1 MDAQKKLEIFKH
13 ILSLGSIWG
22 QMDEVDFLEQIW
34 NLHLLNS
41 DDPRYKDAYGD
52 AIQHLRNNSDW
63 DEEYTFLTRFGL
75 LKSTDKTFKKFLNTV
90 VAPETRGSEEEILR
104 YVREINAVLEG
115 TKCAMGWVDTRNNL
129 PVFYFVENLK
139 KGDLWPEDIEKNN
152 ISFFFNSTVTGF
164 PAFVLHGV
172 TWDDFGNKTSF
183 ELYYYDEDK
192 NAHPIGS
199 VKIMH
204 ADTEKTADVLLKK
217 FLLLPEQFCSVGQNL
232 SYYLTIKKLFPK
244 NYKSIL
250 YTLRDAAYFS
260 SIADIYQ
267 QTIAFQKSLLR
278 NKSAFEAYRNA
289 LCVLEG
295 IDISQRYNFEVKCEI
310 PYCKDGLIPIKF
322 FFGDLNNRYNL
333 DRVKAV
339 IGENGSGKSS
349 VLYSLAK
356 ALNENKE
363 ECYVNNR
370 KPAFT
375 KTIAI
380 SYSIFDRFYELSL
393 KSSYNFI
400 YCGLRKSRE
409 SLFSDEDMQQRFHLS
424 LDCIYDKDR
433 VCDYMMTLKEVVEKD
448 KLKGICGRNHEINQV
463 KFDEVKEKMSSGQ
476 AMMTNIITELY
487 AHIRENS
494 LILFDEPEVH
504 LHPNGITKLVRI
516 IYEICQEFNSACII
530 ATHSSVVLQ
539 ELLARNVTVIEQDDD
554 EKSVL
559 VRPMNT
565 ETLGENLTT
574 ITDDVFGRSE
584 ISKHY
589 CNLVER
595 FVHDGWDED
604 KIAETLKSDGLPM
617 SLNLYMYIRQKLK
630 EDVGDD

>member
-1 MDAQKKLEIFKH
+1 MI
-13 ILSLGSIWG
+13 
-22 QMDEVDFLEQIW
+22 
-34 NLHLLNS
+34 
-41 DDPRYKDAYGD
+41 
-52 AIQHLRNNSDW
+52 
-63 DEEYTFLTRFGL
+63 
-75 LKSTDKTFKKFLNTV
+75 
-90 VAPETRGSEEEILR
+90 
-104 YVREINAVLEG
+104 
-115 TKCAMGWVDTRNNL
+115 
-129 PVFYFVENLK
+129 PV
-139 KGDLWPEDIEKNN
+139 
-152 ISFFFNSTVTGF
+152 
-164 PAFVLHGV
+164 
-172 TWDDFGNKTSF
+172 
-183 ELYYYDEDK
+183 
-192 NAHPIGS
+192 
-199 VKIMH
+199 
-204 ADTEKTADVLLKK
+204 
-217 FLLLPEQFCSVGQNL
+217 Q
-232 SYYLTIKKLFPK
+232 
-244 NYKSIL
+244 
-250 YTLRDAAYFS
+250 
-260 SIADIYQ
+260 
-267 QTIAFQKSLLR
+267 
-278 NKSAFEAYRNA
+278 
-289 LCVLEG
+289 
-295 IDISQRYNFEVKCEI
+295 
-310 PYCKDGLIPIKF
+310 F
-322 FFGDLNNRYNL
+322 FFGDLDNQYNL

-424 LDCIYDKDR
+424 LEKIQDKER
-433 VCDYMMTLKEVVEKD
+433 VVEYWITLQEVIEKE
-448 KLKGICGRNHEINQV
+448 KLKGIIGRDHTIVQT
-463 KFDEVKEKMSSGQ
+463 KFDEAKRKMSSGQ